1 VEKSMFVATWR
12 YSTAL
17 ALVAG
22 ALTQPALA
30 HGHFNSTGVRHHHHH
45 DATMRAAV
53 AHRFVSSRMAGRSFA
68 MLETPAAD
76 TWSGPSPSFMSTSYE
91 YRAPARR
98 WRHRAVAEAWQ
109 ANRQSSPQDYWQQDY
124 RQSGWH
130 AQPQQAAWGGEN
142 WPQTRWRQ
150 SRFAQQENFAASG
163 AEPSYSANYAYES
176 QSSWSQSSE
185 GFGGRPALGGMVAEQ
200 ASSAGVPLSLAERV
214 IRRES
219 GGSPRAAHAGN
230 YGLMQIRLGTARS
243 MGYGGSA
250 RGLLDPAV
258 NMTYAMRYLAGAYR
272 AAGGNES
279 RAVALYARGYRAA
292 PARVQTYMF

>member
-1 VEKSMFVATWR
+1 MFVAAWR

-17 ALVAG
+17 TLVAG

-30 HGHFNSTGVRHHHHH
+30 HGRFNSAAVRHHHHH
-45 DATMRAAV
+45 HDAYMRAAV
-53 AHRFVSSRMAGRSFA
+53 AHRFASPRLARRSFA

-76 TWSGPSPSFMSTSYE
+76 AWSGPGPSLMSTSYE

-109 ANRQSSPQDYWQQDY
+109 ASWQSSPQDYWQQDY
-124 RQSGWH
+124 WQNGWH
-130 AQPQQAAWGGEN
+130 AQPRQATWGGET
-142 WPQTRWRQ
+142 WPQATWRQ
-150 SRFAQQENFAASG
+150 PRFAQRENFAAFG
-163 AEPSYSANYAYES
+163 GEPNYSASYAY
-176 QSSWSQSSE
+176 QSEYSWSASGE
-185 GFGGRPALGGMVAEQ
+185 GFGGHSALGGMVAQQ
-200 ASSAGVPLSLAERV
+200 ASAAGVPLSLAERV

-219 GGSPRAAHAGN
+219 GGNPRAAHAGN

-250 RGLLDPAV
+250 SGLLDPAV

-279 RAVALYARGYRAA
+279 RAVALYARGYHAA
-292 PARVQTYMF
+292 PPRIQTYTF

>member
-1 VEKSMFVATWR
+1 MFVATWR

-30 HGHFNSTGVRHHHHH
+30 HGRFNSSGVRHPHHG
-45 DATMRAAV
+45 ASMRAAV
-53 AHRFVSSRMAGRSFA
+53 AHHFASSRMARRSFT
-68 MLETPAAD
+68 MLETPAAA

-98 WRHRAVAEAWQ
+98 SRHRAADQAWQ
-109 ANRQSSPQDYWQQDY
+109 ANWQSSPQDYQ
-124 RQSGWH
+124 QSGWH
-130 AQPQQAAWGGEN
+130 AQPQQAAWGEEN
-142 WPQTRWRQ
+142 WPQTTWRQ
-150 SRFAQQENFAASG
+150 SRFAQQENFAAFG
-163 AEPSYSANYAYES
+163 GKPSYSANYAYES
-176 QSSWSQSSE
+176 QSSWSASGE

-219 GGSPRAAHAGN
+219 GGNPRAAHAGN
-230 YGLMQIRLGTARS
+230 YGLMQIRLGTARA

-250 RGLLDPAV
+250 SGLLDPAV
-258 NMTYAMRYLAGAYR
+258 NMTSAMRYLAGAYR